1 MGTVTRALMGLGI
14 AAGACVL
21 VGCSGQGPAT
31 AQGTD
36 TSPAVARPAVEAS
49 SGHAVTYSGMITI
62 EAMKGSRPVCHAP
75 AAVKVGTWY
84 TVRQYG
90 NARVSFAIPGVPG
103 AGRLIPRT
111 ATYTDREFLA
121 TRAGTYR
128 IVIRPAPEASCALVV
143 RG

>member
-1 MGTVTRALMGLGI
+1 VDTVTGVKAGLAV
-14 AAGACVL
+14 AAAACVL
-21 VGCSGQGPAT
+21 AGCSGAGPAT
-31 AQGTD
+31 D
-36 TSPAVARPAVEAS
+36 SHPAEARPAVGIAAD
-49 SGHAVTYSGMITI
+49 HAVTYTGMITI

-75 AAVKVGTWY
+75 ATVKTGTWY

-90 NARVSFAIPGVPG
+90 NAEVSFAIPGVPG
-103 AGRLIPRT
+103 AGSPIPRT

-128 IVIRPAPEASCALVV
+128 IVIRPAPQTPCDLVI

>member
-1 MGTVTRALMGLGI
+1 MDTVTGVLTVLGVS
-14 AAGACVL
+14 AVACVL
-21 VGCSGQGPAT
+21 VGCSAQATGTTPA
-31 AQGTD
+31 A
-36 TSPAVARPAVEAS
+36 ARPAVEIS
-49 SGHAVTYSGMITI
+49 SGPAVTYSGMITI

-75 AAVKVGTWY
+75 AEVKLGTWY

-103 AGRLIPRT
+103 AGRPIPRT

-121 TRAGTYR
+121 ARAGTYR
-128 IVIRPAPEASCALVV
+128 IVINPAPEASCTLVV